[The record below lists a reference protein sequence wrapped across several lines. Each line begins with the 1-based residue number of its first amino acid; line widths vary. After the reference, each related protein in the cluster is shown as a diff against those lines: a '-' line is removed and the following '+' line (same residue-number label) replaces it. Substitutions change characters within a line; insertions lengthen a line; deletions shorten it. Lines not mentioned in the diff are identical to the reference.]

1 MPEATLD
8 AVADH
13 GQVRG
18 NTIQQLYDDARDH
31 LAALRRL
38 GIDYDGVVKV
48 LEEEGVQKFEAS
60 WQELLGTITSEL
72 ETVSARSGT

>member
-13 GQVRG
+13 GVVRG
-18 NTIQQLYDDARDH
+18 DTVTGSYADARATLDA
-31 LAALRRL
+31 LAGV
-38 GIDYDGVVKV
+38 GIDYDDVVRV

-60 WQELLGTITSEL
+60 WTELLDGVTAALKDAKAGS
-72 ETVSARSGT
+72 